1 MIVVVNLDASIRRMR
16 LDDLSLVQAID
27 EISFSSPWSKN
38 AFRFELLKNPNG
50 HSWVAL
56 LGAELVGFLVCWLVI
71 DEAHL
76 ATIAVHPKFRG
87 QGISKA
93 LVITGLCDLISKGA
107 SIATLE
113 VRAGNNIA
121 QRLYHHFGF
130 KEVGL
135 RKGYYQDTHED
146 ALLMTVEPID
156 SDYQAW
162 LNSGAENPWPG
173 YRLPDESIF
182 KLSS

>member
-1 MIVVVNLDASIRRMR
+1 MILVVNLDMSIRRMR

-27 EISFSSPWSKN
+27 EISFSSPWSTN
-38 AFRFELLKNPNG
+38 AFRFELLENPNS
-50 HSWVAL
+50 HCWVAE

-76 ATIAVHPKFRG
+76 ATIAVHPKYRG

-93 LVITGLCDLISKGA
+93 LVINGLFDLISKGA
-107 SIATLE
+107 SMATLE

-121 QRLYHHFGF
+121 QRLYRHFGF
-130 KEVGL
+130 EEVGL
-135 RKGYYQDTHED
+135 RKDYYQDTHED
-146 ALLMTVEPID
+146 ALLMTVEPIN
-156 SDYQAW
+156 SKYQTW

-173 YRLPDESIF
+173 
-182 KLSS
+182 

>member
-1 MIVVVNLDASIRRMR
+1 MAV
-16 LDDLSLVQAID
+16 
-27 EISFSSPWSKN
+27 
-38 AFRFELLKNPNG
+38 
-50 HSWVAL
+50 

-107 SIATLE
+107 SMATLE
-113 VRAGNNIA
+113 VRAGNIVA
-121 QRLYHHFGF
+121 QRLYRHFGF
-130 KEVGL
+130 EEVGL

-146 ALLMTVEPID
+146 ALLMTVELID
-156 SDYQAW
+156 SDYRVW
-162 LNSGAENPWPG
+162 LNSGAENPWPS
-173 YRLPDESIF
+173 YKS
-182 KLSS
+182 